1 MQFTLIV
8 QIKFHTSNQIKT
20 ALLITS
26 SSTNPLPS
34 LMTSNSTSPPA
45 HMSPQ
50 YPQLNHRAKIIES
63 VRNTH
68 LPLPHSYL
76 FLSESDVRRN
86 STRKV
91 FFKRLPTDSADSA
104 KEQTSVHFSKQIL
117 LISLY
122 RTQEQ
127 NQKRVRDH
135 DYSNTET
142 SQICT
147 GLCEQPRSYF
157 HLSGENFKILN
168 LEMNYNFAN

>member
-1 MQFTLIV
+1 MQFTFIV

-20 ALLITS
+20 VLLITS

-34 LMTSNSTSPPA
+34 LVTFNSTSPPP
-45 HMSPQ
+45 HTSPQ
-50 YPQLNHRAKIIES
+50 YSWLNHGAKIIQS

-76 FLSESDVRRN
+76 FVSESGVRRN

-104 KEQTSVHFSKQIL
+104 KEQTSVHFSKQIF

-122 RTQEQ
+122 RIQEQ
-127 NQKRVRDH
+127 NQKRGRGH
-135 DYSNTET
+135 DYSNTKT

-147 GLCEQPRSYF
+147 GPCEQPRSYF
-157 HLSGENFKILN
+157 HLSGENFKTLN
-168 LEMNYNFAN
+168 LEMDYNFAS